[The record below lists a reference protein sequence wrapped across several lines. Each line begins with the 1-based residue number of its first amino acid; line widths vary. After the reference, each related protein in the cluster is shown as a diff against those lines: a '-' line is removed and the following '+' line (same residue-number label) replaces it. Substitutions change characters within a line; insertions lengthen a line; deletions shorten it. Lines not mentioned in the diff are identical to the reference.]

1 MNIII
6 IIILLL
12 DGLRLT
18 KKEVS
23 RQVQVWVGSYRMTHT
38 ILTIA
43 WSVTEN
49 GRFGSSWIKSI
60 SLVPRRLIPLVGFE
74 FIFLVWRQIWTV
86 RERRRARG
94 RGLVPRGSHLIQ
106 VHHFFYEE
114 RAEFKIVLFSKFENI
129 LIFDPI
135 STLLILTRTV
145 WTEIRAANCST
156 LKIYFSKSVLFFV
169 SDLEFIFLYFCFLY
183 FNIVETE

>member
-1 MNIII
+1 MNCPRASTSTGTRPGAEGESF
-6 IIILLL
+6 
-12 DGLRLT
+12 D
-18 KKEVS
+18 
-23 RQVQVWVGSYRMTHT
+23 
-38 ILTIA
+38 
-43 WSVTEN
+43 
-49 GRFGSSWIKSI
+49 SSS
-60 SLVPRRLIPLVGFE
+60 S
-74 FIFLVWRQIWTV
+74 
-86 RERRRARG
+86 
-94 RGLVPRGSHLIQ
+94 
-106 VHHFFYEE
+106 FFYEE